1 MGFGLV
7 PLSLQQPRECHRG
20 RDSNLAADLKTP
32 SPAWIRPSLMQ
43 DSSWLGPIP
52 LKNKDEAL
60 RLEARRADSCED
72 SFFPCC
78 FCSALLAKEL
88 LRCFG

>member
-1 MGFGLV
+1 
-7 PLSLQQPRECHRG
+7 
-20 RDSNLAADLKTP
+20 
-32 SPAWIRPSLMQ
+32 MQ